1 MTRRVLLSYLSITL
15 LVLVLLEVPLALF
28 YGQRE
33 RDRLEADVEHDANV
47 LAGFYEDALEDDAT
61 PDPRS
66 ATAYAARTDARVVVV
81 NDTGISMVDTERPP
95 RRDFS
100 TRPEI
105 ATALNGER
113 AAGTRRSDTLDTE
126 ILYVAV
132 PVASGG
138 TVHGAVRVTLD
149 IEAVNARVRRVWI
162 GLAAT
167 GLVVL
172 AVVAVIGWALARS
185 VTRPVRALNAA
196 ADRFARGDLTTTKP
210 PPGSV
215 PELQDLARTL
225 NTMAVRLDEL
235 LAAQRTFVADA
246 SHQLRTPLTS
256 MRLRLENLES
266 HIDDPTATA
275 EVEALT
281 QETTRLSAIVTDLLR
296 LAHAEQ
302 HPPPVPV
309 DLARLTADRVDT
321 WTATT
326 QARGVDLELHAPRPP
341 VLVTAVPG
349 AVEQILDNLL
359 DNALNASP
367 PGTTITVQIT
377 PGHNGHH
384 LRITDQG
391 PGLSPDQKA
400 HAVER
405 FWRAE
410 PTSAGTGLGLS
421 IVHALTTASGGT
433 LTLDDAPNG
442 GLAVTVTLPASPAH
456 HQPARHHGQTAV
468 GGGRLPDTAEIR
480 HSTG

>member
-33 RDRLEADVEHDANV
+33 RDRIEADAEHDADV
-47 LAGFYEDALEDDAT
+47 LAGFYEDALEDDVA
-61 PDPRS
+61 PDPQA
-66 ATAYAARTDARVVVV
+66 ATDYAARTGARVVVI
-81 NDTGISMVDTERPP
+81 DSAGISTVDTERPP
-95 RRDFS
+95 GRDFS
-100 TRPEI
+100 TRPEMV
-105 ATALNGER
+105 TALSGER
-113 AAGTRRSDTLDTE
+113 TAGTRRSDTLDTDL
-126 ILYVAV
+126 LYVAV

-149 IEAVNARVRRVWI
+149 IDAVNARVQRVWI

-172 AVVAVIGWALARS
+172 AIVAGIGWVLARS
-185 VTRPVRALNAA
+185 VTRPVRHLSAA
-196 ADRFARGDLTTTKP
+196 AVRFAGGDLTTTEP

-215 PELQDLARTL
+215 PELDALARTL

-235 LAAQRTFVADA
+235 LAAQRAFVADA

-266 HIDDPTATA
+266 RIDDPAAAA
-275 EVEALT
+275 EIDALT
-281 QETTRLSAIVTDLLR
+281 QETTRLAGIVTDLLR
-296 LAHAEQ
+296 LVRAEQ

-309 DLARLTADRVDT
+309 DLARLAADRVDT

-326 QARGVDLELHAPRPP
+326 KASGIDLALHAPPPP

-367 PGTTITVQIT
+367 PGATITVQIT
-377 PGHNGHH
+377 PDDNGHR
-384 LRITDQG
+384 LRISDQG
-391 PGLSPDQKA
+391 PGLDADQKA

-405 FWRAE
+405 FWRAD
-410 PTSAGTGLGLS
+410 PTSPGTGLGLS

-433 LTLDDAPNG
+433 LTLDDAPNH
-442 GLAVTVTLPASPAH
+442 GLAVTVALPATPNPR
-456 HQPARHHGQTAV
+456 QPASHHDPAAVEDSLRPGTADIPQSP
-468 GGGRLPDTAEIR
+468 G
-480 HSTG
+480 

>member
-47 LAGFYEDALEDDAT
+47 LAGFYEDALEDDVA
-61 PDPRS
+61 PAPQP
-66 ATAYAARTDARVVVV
+66 ATAYAARTGARVVVV
-81 NDTGISMVDTERPP
+81 DAAGISVVDTERPSG
-95 RRDFS
+95 RDFS
-100 TRPEI
+100 TRPEM
-105 ATALNGER
+105 ATALRGER
-113 AAGTRRSDTLDTE
+113 AAGTRHSDTLDTDL
-126 ILYVAV
+126 LYVAV

-138 TVHGAVRVTLD
+138 TVHGAIRLTLD
-149 IEAVNARVRRVWI
+149 IDAVNARVQRVWI
-162 GLAAT
+162 GLAAI
-167 GLVVL
+167 GVVVL
-172 AVVAVIGWALARS
+172 AVVAGVGWALARS
-185 VTRPVRALNAA
+185 VTRPVRHLNAA
-196 ADRFARGDLTTTKP
+196 AARFARGDLTATEP

-215 PELQDLARTL
+215 PELQALTGTL
-225 NTMAVRLDEL
+225 NTMAARLDEL
-235 LAAQRTFVADA
+235 LAAQRAFVADA

-266 HIDDPTATA
+266 RIDDPTAAA
-275 EVEALT
+275 EIDAITE
-281 QETTRLSAIVTDLLR
+281 ESTRLTAIVTDLLR
-296 LAHAEQ
+296 LAQAEQ

-309 DLARLTADRVDT
+309 DLTRLAADRVDT

-326 QARGVDLELHAPRPP
+326 KASDVDLELHAPPPP

-377 PGHNGHH
+377 PDDHGHQ

-391 PGLSPDQKA
+391 PGLDADQKA
-400 HAVER
+400 HAVQR
-405 FWRAE
+405 FWRAD
-410 PTSAGTGLGLS
+410 PTSPGTGLGLS

-433 LTLDDAPNG
+433 LTLHDAPNR
-442 GLAVTVTLPASPAH
+442 GLTVSVTLPASPT
-456 HQPARHHGQTAV
+456 PRH
-468 GGGRLPDTAEIR
+468 D
-480 HSTG
+480 